1 MWPDLGALRTD
12 LEVSGNVHRVVEL
25 WVRGRLQRATEAGS
39 PTRRPAQP
47 SRVVPTTAHYMRL
60 LDATPSTTPR
70 ARRWEVLLSNRGRM
84 VEVVRPRLCVV
95 VWLMHLE
102 SSTGGVAVE

>member
-1 MWPDLGALRTD
+1 
-12 LEVSGNVHRVVEL
+12 
-25 WVRGRLQRATEAGS
+25 
-39 PTRRPAQP
+39 
-47 SRVVPTTAHYMRL
+47 L

>member
-25 WVRGRLQRATEAGS
+25 WVRGRLQRAIEAGS

-47 SRVVPTTAHYMRL
+47 SHVVPTTAHYMRL